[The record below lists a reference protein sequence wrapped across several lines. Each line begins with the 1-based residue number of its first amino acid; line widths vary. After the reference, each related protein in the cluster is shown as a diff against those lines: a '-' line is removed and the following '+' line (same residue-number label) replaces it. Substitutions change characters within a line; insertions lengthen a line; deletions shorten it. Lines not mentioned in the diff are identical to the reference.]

1 MCGLSCG
8 DKVQQFGIEMAVAT
22 KHVFGGDVPI
32 AALDVLGYFGAQVIG
47 FQGSMADDV
56 LHV

>member
-1 MCGLSCG
+1 
-8 DKVQQFGIEMAVAT
+8 MAVAT

-32 AALDVLGYFGAQVIG
+32 AALGVLGHFGAQIIG
-47 FQGSMADDV
+47 FQGGMADDV